1 MKPKTSPDTRRD
13 VMTLADLVPMHRVT
27 GGSGRR
33 VFGADAPIQAAED
46 EMMAGTKK
54 VTKDL
59 ASRTTSVKGGSSK
72 LATNDSLTL
81 LRST

>member
-1 MKPKTSPDTRRD
+1 MVTTKNDRQRE
-13 VMTLADLVPMHRVT
+13 VMTLADLVPRHRVT

-33 VFGADAPIQAAED
+33 VFGADSPLHVAED
-46 EMMAGTKK
+46 ETMAGTKK

-72 LATNDSLTL
+72 LATNDNLTL

>member
-1 MKPKTSPDTRRD
+1 MKPKTSPDRLRD

-46 EMMAGTKK
+46 ETMAGTKN

-59 ASRTTSVKGGSSK
+59 PSRTTNVKGGK
-72 LATNDSLTL
+72 LATNDNLTL
-81 LRST
+81 LRSA

>member
-1 MKPKTSPDTRRD
+1 
-13 VMTLADLVPMHRVT
+13 
-27 GGSGRR
+27 
-33 VFGADAPIQAAED
+33 VFGADAPIQAGED

-72 LATNDSLTL
+72 LATNDNLTL